1 MSLYSDKYS
10 RVAAS
15 VEDVVPPNLTAKI
28 SSTLTTLEEA
38 SGALSTLCDEMIS
51 SMEGTAGYTM
61 FQDLLCK
68 MSDMLGRGV
77 TGAVILTLA
86 NVM

>member
-1 MSLYSDKYS
+1 M
-10 RVAAS
+10 
-15 VEDVVPPNLTAKI
+15 
-28 SSTLTTLEEA
+28 
-38 SGALSTLCDEMIS
+38 MS

-61 FQDLLCK
+61 FQNLLCK
-68 MSDMLGRGV
+68 MLDMLERGV

>member
-1 MSLYSDKYS
+1 MSLCSDRYS

-15 VEDVVPPNLTAKI
+15 VEEVVPPNLTAKI

-38 SGALSTLCDEMIS
+38 SGALSTLCDEMMS
-51 SMEGTAGYTM
+51 SMEGTAGYTI
-61 FQDLLCK
+61 FQNLMCK
-68 MSDMLGRGV
+68 ILDMLERGV

>member
-1 MSLYSDKYS
+1 MSLCSDRYS

-15 VEDVVPPNLTAKI
+15 VEEVVPPNLTAKI
-28 SSTLTTLEEA
+28 SSTLMTLEEA
-38 SGALSTLCDEMIS
+38 SGALSTLCDEMMS

-61 FQDLLCK
+61 FQNLLCK
-68 MSDMLGRGV
+68 ILDMLERGV